1 VPTGAGQ
8 EFKGR
13 CLPRRREAATIRRVR
28 HGRLCTLNPPRCRLL
43 LAAAIAVYCVLLI
56 VLSVLKHATYHSS
69 LIDLGI
75 FDQVI
80 WNTAHGR
87 WFWDTLD
94 PYVQV
99 SHVFLG
105 QHFSPGLAVLAPL
118 YWFAPSVNTL
128 FVVQTMALA
137 AGSIPIYVLAARR
150 LEDERIA
157 LLLSL
162 AYLAMP
168 SLAYANLFDFHEIVL
183 AVPLLAWAA
192 ERLDADRPR
201 ATLLLL
207 CIALLFKEEV
217 GLIVAAFGA
226 FAALGHGRR
235 RLGALLIVIGL
246 GWIVG
251 VVYVAVPHIRGGPY
265 LFTSRYQG
273 GIIEQGQ
280 LNLEY
285 LTHFLNGAKLKYF
298 ALLLLPL
305 LGLPLIG
312 GWSVLLIVPTTLYT
326 ILSTYPLQY
335 DYHYHYAAPLLPLLS
350 VGAIHG
356 LLRLPPPRRL
366 PVAATVLIII
376 AGTGWLVGPL
386 PGEREWS
393 PSQYEWG
400 PRERAMAALVALV
413 PAGDSLAVD
422 NQMGAHL
429 TERTWVTHFF
439 TGYESAQALLFD
451 LDETSPTETKRM
463 HAVAAIEH
471 DPQWGLVARRE
482 NIVLY
487 LRR

>member
-1 VPTGAGQ
+1 M
-8 EFKGR
+8 
-13 CLPRRREAATIRRVR
+13 ISSVR
-28 HGRLCTLNPPRCRLL
+28 HGRPDLLNPTRCRLL
-43 LAAAIAVYCVLLI
+43 LAAATAAYIAGLLT
-56 VLSVLKHATYHSS
+56 LSILKHATYHSS

-94 PYVQV
+94 PFVQQN
-99 SHVFLG
+99 HVFLG
-105 QHFSPGLAVLAPL
+105 QHFSPGLAAIVPL
-118 YWFAPSVNTL
+118 YWIAPSVYTL
-128 FVVQTMALA
+128 FVVQTFALA
-137 AGSIPIYVLAARR
+137 LGCVPIYVLAARR
-150 LEDERIA
+150 FADERIA

-192 ERLDADRPR
+192 ERLDADRPG
-201 ATLLLL
+201 AAVALL

-217 GLIVAAFGA
+217 GLIVAAFGV
-226 FAALGHGRR
+226 FAAFGRGR
-235 RLGALLIVIGL
+235 PKLGAALIVLGL

-251 VVYVAVPHIRGGPY
+251 IVYVAVPHIRGGPY

-273 GIIEQGQ
+273 GILEQGRI
-280 LNLEY
+280 NLDY
-285 LTHFLNGAKLKYF
+285 LAHFWNAAKLKYF
-298 ALLLLPL
+298 ALLIVPL

-312 GWSVLLIVPTTLYT
+312 GWAVVLIIPTTLYT

-335 DYHYHYAAPLLPLLS
+335 DYHYHYAAPLLPLLF

-356 LLRLPPPRRL
+356 LLRFRPSLRL
-366 PVAATVLIII
+366 PISATVFILVL
-376 AGTGWLVGPL
+376 AAAWLVGPL
-386 PGEREWS
+386 PGAREWT
-393 PSQYEWG
+393 PAQYEWG
-400 PRERAMAALVALV
+400 PRERAMATLAAMV

-429 TERTWVTHFF
+429 TERVWVTHFF
-439 TGYESAQALLFD
+439 TGYEQAQALLFD
-451 LDETSPTETKRM
+451 LRETSATETKRQR
-463 HAVAAIEH
+463 AVAAIEH
-471 DPQWGLVARRE
+471 DPRWRLVAKQDD
-482 NIVLY
+482 IVLY